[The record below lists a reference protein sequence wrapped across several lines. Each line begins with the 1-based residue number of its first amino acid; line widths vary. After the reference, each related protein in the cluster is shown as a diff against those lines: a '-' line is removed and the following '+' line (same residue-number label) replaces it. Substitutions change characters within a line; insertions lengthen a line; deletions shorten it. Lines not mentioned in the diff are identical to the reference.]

1 MRFIAS
7 SRASLLLVATA
18 AALCLPSALAHITVE
33 DNFVDDAVRED
44 ILAQLPEQT
53 RFKHTLDLPGQLYQR
68 ILSVLH
74 PSNTD
79 LSLTE
84 TSVPTRGEGRFVS
97 AHKDVFED
105 RSTVEGP
112 VGLIYLEGDGRMLF
126 QHEVT
131 GEETVVDVRPGR
143 LLSWDNSIYT
153 HTLIPGDMPRRF
165 LGPMAFRDGGMQSIG
180 GPAPAPTPAPS
191 PAPTPAPSPGVSVIA
206 QAYTNTLS
214 VSAGRIIRVT
224 LNFMVLGMN
233 PTRERTV
240 RKLEDLDLVI
250 GCVILDQELRALG
263 AHNKTNN
270 ANDNIAFKSSKLKPN
285 FFKPKLTATETVE
298 GGLEWTLPSETTKIL
313 HPYKITWVV
322 RVGKGAPSV
331 QSYRRGEDAPR
342 TRYFGV

>member
-180 GPAPAPTPAPS
+180 GPAPTPAPS

-250 GCVILDQELRALG
+250 GVRTER
-263 AHNKTNN
+263 NKR
-270 ANDNIAFKSSKLKPN
+270 
-285 FFKPKLTATETVE
+285 E
-298 GGLEWTLPSETTKIL
+298 GENGGREQGRVGGKTKIASL
-313 HPYKITWVV
+313 FDKHYHQSLLNDQASLFLTLLISF
-322 RVGKGAPSV
+322 RVSCIFPSIYPAPLLFSL
-331 QSYRRGEDAPR
+331 SPSRH
-342 TRYFGV
+342 TSL